1 MLPDETLETLVF
13 LRKVAGAGDP
23 GDEVALTSA
32 SSPGIGSNNPFN
44 SLPGCSQPQGHQA
57 APHWFRWVLQRI
69 VSGGANAAMPLPF
82 LLPPP
87 SLSGSGSPSSNFE
100 LLHWKCHLGLAN
112 VFNLIDHQ
120 ATG

>member
-44 SLPGCSQPQGHQA
+44 SLPGCSPTPGPSSG
-57 APHWFRWVLQRI
+57 APLVPL
-69 VSGGANAAMPLPF
+69 GASEDSVRRSQCGNATAI
-82 LLPPP
+82 PPP
-87 SLSGSGSPSSNFE
+87 TSELEWKWESQFQFRVTALEMSPWSC
-100 LLHWKCHLGLAN
+100 KC
-112 VFNLIDHQ
+112 V
-120 ATG
+120 